1 MARIVARNA
10 VLGVDD
16 NTGTSQNV
24 SGRTNTIA
32 LSWTS
37 EAPEVTAFTETTRTR
52 VPGGLLDWE
61 ITADIWYDEASAQV
75 DSIFS
80 GLIGGSGTKIHF
92 GPAGSVSGYV
102 KYSGCAVITEYSMN
116 FAVADAGTANV
127 AFSARTGSLTRG
139 TWA

>member
-10 VLGVDD
+10 CLGVDD
-16 NTGTSQNV
+16 NTGASISV
-24 SGRTNTIA
+24 SGRTNTVA

-37 EAPEVTAFTETTRTR
+37 ESPEVTAFTETTRSR

-61 ITADIWYDEASAQV
+61 ITADIWYDEASSQV

-80 GLIGGSGTKIHF
+80 GLMGGSGTKVYF
-92 GPAGSVSGYV
+92 GPAGSTSGGV
-102 KYSGCAVITEYSMN
+102 KYSGSAVLTEYSMN

-127 AFSARTGSLTRG
+127 AFSARSGSLTRG